1 MTRSEAKMDF
11 RVLIVDDAVE
21 NISLL
26 VNILKDKYH
35 VSTAKDGKTAL
46 EMAQKE
52 PQPDLILLDVLM
64 PNIDGYE
71 VCKKL
76 KEADDTKDIPVIFL
90 TVLDEAGDIT
100 KGFEVGG
107 VDYVTKPFEPTVLLA
122 RVKTHCEL
130 SMRQKELIRFNEQ
143 LEETVEARTKEIL
156 KKDEL
161 LRIQSRQAAM
171 GNMIS
176 MIAHQWRQPI
186 SVISMIANNVLID
199 LELGVDPNKDA
210 LIAQMNDVVRNTQYL
225 STTIENFRDFF
236 RPNKPKED
244 FTVSK
249 FFEILH
255 NMVAKSF
262 TNNDIKL
269 ELNIKEDITLRTY
282 KNELLQ
288 VFLNIVNNAK
298 DALVSSG
305 AKSGFVKIDTW
316 VEADSLKVSVCD
328 NGGGFSTDIETRMG
342 EPYFTTKDEK
352 NGTGLGLY
360 MSKTIIEE
368 HIKGRLEWENK
379 DGGACFLIT
388 IPL

>member
-1 MTRSEAKMDF
+1 MTTSEAKMDF

-46 EMAQKE
+46 EAAQKE

-71 VCKKL
+71 VCRKL
-76 KEADDTKDIPVIFL
+76 KETENTKDIPVIFL
-90 TVLDEAGDIT
+90 TVLDEVGDIT
-100 KGFEVGG
+100 KGFDVGG

-130 SMRQKELIRFNEQ
+130 SMRQKELIRFNEK

-199 LELGVDPNKDA
+199 LELGTEPNKDV
-210 LIAQMNDVVRNTQYL
+210 LIAQMNDVVGNTQYL

-236 RPNKPKED
+236 RPNKPKEE

-249 FFEILH
+249 FFEILN

-262 TNNDIKL
+262 ANNDIKL
-269 ELNIKEDITLRTY
+269 ELNIKEDITLSTY

-298 DALVSSG
+298 DALISSG
-305 AKSGFVKIDTW
+305 VKNGFVRIDTW
-316 VEADSLKVSVCD
+316 VEADSLKMSVCD
-328 NGGGFSTDIETRMG
+328 NGGGFGVDIEERMG

-360 MSKTIIEE
+360 MSKTIIAE
-368 HIKGRLEWENK
+368 HIKGALEWKNK

>member
-1 MTRSEAKMDF
+1 MDF

-328 NGGGFSTDIETRMG
+328 NGGGVSTDIETRMG